1 MQYVGPARLVTE
13 AGDIGEV
20 RVMLTDEV
28 DERAP
33 AGWGGRATNSDYML
47 WGMAGRR
54 VELVLPDGRTVACAV
69 HASGRLVGIGP
80 GPWTDG

>member
-1 MQYVGPARLVTE
+1 MEYVGPARLVTD

-20 RVMLTDEV
+20 RVTLTDDV
-28 DERAP
+28 GDRFA
-33 AGWGGRATNSDYML
+33 AGWGGRVTNSDYLL

-54 VELVLPDGRTVACAV
+54 VRLVLPDGADVECAV

-80 GPWTDG
+80 GPWAG